1 MKKYKILI
9 SYNSIENIEN
19 ILVKVLLKELQIIE
33 NNNYLEDSIE
43 LFK

>member
-43 LFK
+43 LFN